1 MAPKK
6 AATRR
11 PRVSRFW
18 SGKYALLQGVLVAG
32 FVLITLLNI
41 GYYWQR
47 GLEALALQK
56 NLVDVVNIWNGVELY
71 IWLAAVPV
79 AVWLIRHSPLVPGR
93 TGRSLAQLVVGAA
106 GIYVAVSNIRFLLR
120 MLPNV
125 THLSWSW
132 QTYLD
137 VQMLQVPINLLNLG
151 GLFALSF
158 AIDYYFQSR
167 ERSEEALQLQLR
179 TARLQSELAKAQL
192 ATLQGQL
199 QPHFLFNA
207 FNAIASLVRQNN
219 NQIAVETIAQ
229 LSSLLRLAMEDAG
242 RQEISLEKEL
252 DFARHYLSVEQV
264 RFREK
269 LQVEYAVE
277 PEALSVRVPKL
288 ILQPLVGNAIKH
300 AISRRTTPGVVGIS
314 ARKRAD
320 RLILEVTDD
329 GPGESPGPPPI
340 STGIGL
346 TNTRARLEAL
356 YHDDCRL
363 EMTAR
368 PEGGMLVRLDLPGRL
383 TSAGAEVSPS

>member
-1 MAPKK
+1 MAPKT
-6 AATRR
+6 AATRS
-11 PRVSRFW
+11 PRASRFW
-18 SGKYALLQGVLVAG
+18 SGRYALLQVVLVAG

-56 NLVDVVNIWNGVELY
+56 NLVDVVNIWNGIELY

-79 AVWLIRHSPLVPGR
+79 TVWLIRHSPLIPGR
-93 TGRSLAQLVVGAA
+93 TGRSLLQLTVGAA

-125 THLSWSW
+125 THLTWSW

-158 AIDYYFQSR
+158 TIDYYFQSR
-167 ERSEEALQLQLR
+167 ERTEEALQLQLR
-179 TARLQSELAKAQL
+179 TARLESELARAQL

-207 FNAIASLVRQNN
+207 FNAIASLVRQNRN
-219 NQIAVETIAQ
+219 GTAVETIAQ

-242 RQEISLEKEL
+242 RQEIPLEKEL
-252 DFARHYLSVEQV
+252 EFVRHYLAVEQV
-264 RFREK
+264 RFGEK

-277 PEALSVRVPKL
+277 PAALPLPVPKL

-300 AISRRTTPGVVGIS
+300 AISRRTTPGVVGVA
-314 ARKRAD
+314 ARKQAG

-329 GPGESPGPPPI
+329 GPGESPGPPPV

-346 TNTRARLEAL
+346 ANTRARLEAL
-356 YHDDCRL
+356 YHDNCRL

-368 PEGGMLVRLDLPGRL
+368 TPGGMAVRLDLPG
-383 TSAGAEVSPS
+383 A